1 MPGIRKEQRDS
12 ILRLCFVSSKT
23 LLLLL
28 VIAAFSLHAFERNI
42 NQECWQTDCWLDI
55 VTGTT

>member
-1 MPGIRKEQRDS
+1 MPGIRKEQGDS
-12 ILRLCFVSSKT
+12 ILHLCFVSSKT
-23 LLLLL
+23 LLLLD
-28 VIAAFSLHAFERNI
+28 IAAFSLHASERNI

>member
-1 MPGIRKEQRDS
+1 MPGIRKEQGNS
-12 ILRLCFVSSKT
+12 VLHLCFVSSNT
-23 LLLLL
+23 LLILL
-28 VIAAFSLHAFERNI
+28 VIAAFSLHASERNI